1 MKIELLETIKTVDN
15 KNLYLPNSV
24 CINANKI
31 IISDGGNNRVCII
44 DDKQEYSIGTFGI
57 GKYNFKEPVYSVLA
71 DNTIFV
77 CDWHNHRVVQ
87 YENKKFKNQIGIL
100 GNKNENT
107 LKLIFKFLKS
117 LAVNGSYIEKHF
129 NVKETTKFK
138 KSNLQ
143 RIKNLIRGLSFYGLN
158 LKILITNIMKKIY
171 INKPNGCI
179 VVNKQLVF
187 TQKNNK
193 CISVYDLEKKEIVK
207 EVDSATLDINFG
219 RLGQICYFEKKI
231 YVCDETNNILWIFSE
246 KLELL
251 DKKTLTS
258 YNLFSIA
265 INKNYIT
272 TCGETGFSIFNHDY
286 ELLFEKI
293 GDGEYHGVALDKD
306 VLYVCNRL
314 EHQIEKYKI
323 IKDNN

>member
-193 CISVYDLEKKEIVK
+193 WELLLVTDNVFKDVSEDLCGQLQPYKIENGLLKAFMDCHFVASYDYDV
-207 EVDSATLDINFG
+207 TL
-219 RLGQICYFEKKI
+219 
-231 YVCDETNNILWIFSE
+231 
-246 KLELL
+246 KLENKRLVVVKAEI
-251 DKKTLTS
+251 DKSEQTD
-258 YNLFSIA
+258 
-265 INKNYIT
+265 
-272 TCGETGFSIFNHDY
+272 E
-286 ELLFEKI
+286 
-293 GDGEYHGVALDKD
+293 
-306 VLYVCNRL
+306 
-314 EHQIEKYKI
+314 
-323 IKDNN
+323 